1 MKIIKNQHLST
12 ASVRSVCVRENLF
25 TRGTEQ
31 EYSAMFDM
39 VRAENEKGQ
48 EFSTESLYAIAS
60 NIAEHSNFA
69 DWERKTSLGY
79 KTFVESIM
87 FSLYEKM
94 QTGFE
99 IVEG

>member
-1 MKIIKNQHLST
+1 M
-12 ASVRSVCVRENLF
+12 RSVCVRENLY
-25 TRGTEQ
+25 TRGDNR

-39 VRAENEKGQ
+39 VQAENAKGQ

-60 NIAEHSNFA
+60 NIAAHSNFA
-69 DWERKTSLGY
+69 DWEHKTGLGY

-99 IVEG
+99 IIEG